1 MTVASGKL
9 MWTPSANFAESSQL
23 AAFITWL
30 RRERGLAFDDG
41 ESTPD
46 VRCVAAGVRDHTGAM
61 VAAMSVT
68 VPISRWP
75 EATRADLE
83 RLVSAGAA
91 RLSETLGYRPS

>member
-1 MTVASGKL
+1 MTPTSIS
-9 MWTPSANFAESSQL
+9 SATRLKAVLQEV
-23 AAFITWL
+23 
-30 RRERGLAFDDG
+30 RERGLAFDDG